1 MQPCVYMMASKRH
14 GTIYIGATSDLSARE
29 WEHVSRAKPKSF
41 TARYNVRRLVWFED
55 HETMASAL
63 QRERSLKRWRRQ
75 WKIDLIESVNPHW
88 HPLDPNT
95 GEFIYDYGCRV

>member
-1 MQPCVYMMASKRH
+1 LR

>member
-55 HETMASAL
+55 HETMALRAATRAVP
-63 QRERSLKRWRRQ
+63 QAVAKAME
-75 WKIDLIESVNPHW
+75 N
-88 HPLDPNT
+88 
-95 GEFIYDYGCRV
+95 

>member
-88 HPLDPNT
+88 HPLDVET
-95 GEFIYDYGCRV
+95 GQFIFDHD